1 MTEEAL
7 AEKRIYDQKQFNLQQ
22 ELYSMIP
29 GWSRILS
36 SGFFDIVLC
45 ASIPIYIY
53 IRFIPNKDFDLMDGI
68 IIFFMFLISFGL
80 NFYFSTRKQG
90 STIGM
95 YLFGIM
101 LANENTFYEAT
112 GEDIFDML
120 FLRVETDIIY
130 TDLYETASFIGS
142 SKKQTIAMKRMK
154 MVYVKRRAYK
164 KFKAKYQDDIK
175 ELIEYRY
182 KTYRL

>member
-1 MTEEAL
+1 MNEEAL
-7 AEKRIYDQKQFNLQQ
+7 AEKRIYDQKQYNLQQ
-22 ELYSMIP
+22 ELYNMIP

-45 ASIPIYIY
+45 ASIPIYI
-53 IRFIPNKDFDLMDGI
+53 RFIPSKDFDLMNGI
-68 IIFFMFLISFGL
+68 IIFVMFMISFGL

-154 MVYVKRRAYK
+154 MIYVKRRAYK